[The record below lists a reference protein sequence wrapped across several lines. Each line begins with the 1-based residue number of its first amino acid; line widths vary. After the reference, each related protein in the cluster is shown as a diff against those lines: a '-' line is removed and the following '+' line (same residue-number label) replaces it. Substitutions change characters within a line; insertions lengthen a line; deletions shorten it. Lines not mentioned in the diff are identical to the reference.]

1 MMPREE
7 IKARM
12 QLDSLLFA
20 FNQLSEETGSV
31 ENCCKYLIISTAFQS
46 KERVARQT
54 GRVEEKSGKG
64 QDSKAVLTTS
74 R

>member
-46 KERVARQT
+46 KERVT